1 MITNEGKKDIAT
13 AYIKEQYRVI
23 KIGEGSSATS
33 SAQTDLDN
41 YVATAS
47 TEVTPD
53 VVGST
58 LIWNVDFLGSQV
70 PSAGITELGV
80 FHKTS
85 DKLLTRVTFTST
97 GAVAASDT
105 VSFRIKLEV
114 N

>member
-1 MITNEGKKDIAT
+1 LITNEGKKDIAT
-13 AYIKEQYRVI
+13 TYIKTYYRVI
-23 KIGEGSSATS
+23 KIGEGGSATS
-33 SAQTDLDN
+33 AAQTDLDN

-47 TEVTPD
+47 SEVTPD

-70 PSAGITELGV
+70 PSSGITEIGV
-80 FHKTS
+80 FHNTT

-105 VSFRIKLEV
+105 VSFRVKLEV